1 MTWNYRIMR
10 RYQPESPETYWYEI
24 VEVYYGDDGI
34 PMMWGTG
41 HMPIIADLDIELLE
55 QEEEDI
61 DLEDFVKEG
70 LLEQFTQLM
79 RDVDSRGPILDER
92 DFENGGVYADHR
104 DAVKLR
110 QVAEEL
116 GTDELV
122 ARIREKLKDEEDD
135 DEDEQL

>member
-1 MTWNYRIMR
+1 MR
-10 RYQPESPETYWYEI
+10 RYFQEAPETYWYEI

-34 PMMWGTG
+34 PMMWSTG
-41 HMPIIADLDIELLE
+41 DMPIVADLDIELLE
-55 QEEEDI
+55 QEDDI
-61 DLEDFVKEG
+61 DLETFVKEG

-92 DFENGGVYADHR
+92 DFENGGVYADHP

-116 GTDELV
+116 GTEELV

-135 DEDEQL
+135 DEDEQI